1 MVLHHEDRRRIEK
14 MEPKSRGGI
23 CMNAHPAG
31 CAEETRLQIEYIEK
45 KLTSEHP
52 ATGPRRV
59 LVIGSSTGYGLA
71 SRITAAFGY
80 GAATVGVSF
89 EREPSEKRSGTPGW
103 YNTRTFDQEAEKRG
117 IPSRSFN
124 GDAFS
129 DEMREKVAAA
139 LKELGGP
146 ADLVIYSL
154 ASGLRTDPSDGT
166 VYRSTL
172 KPLGN
177 TYRAKSVDFMTGK
190 VDEVEIKPAG
200 EEEKLATVKVMGG
213 EDWELWINFLRSRDL
228 LAKDAI
234 TLAYSY
240 IGPEVTHAVY
250 REGTIGA
257 AKEDLE
263 KRAIEMN
270 RSMSPAGGGAY
281 VSVNKALVT
290 RASAVIPVVP
300 LYIGLLFRVMKEKGI
315 HEGCIEQ
322 AERLFRDRLYSGKPV
337 EVDDAGRIRID
348 DWEMREDVQKE
359 IAELWEKVDENNVEV
374 LADLE
379 GYREDFLRIH
389 GFSVPGVDYSAPV
402 DMQA

>member
-1 MVLHHEDRRRIEK
+1 
-14 MEPKSRGGI
+14 MEPKIRGGI

-31 CAEETRLQIEYIEK
+31 CAEETRLQIEYIENK
-45 KLTSEHP
+45 FGSDKPVS
-52 ATGPRRV
+52 GPKRV

-103 YNTRTFDQEAEKRG
+103 YNTLTFDREAEKRG

-129 DEMREKVAAA
+129 DEMRKKVADA
-139 LKELGGP
+139 LVELGGP
-146 ADLVIYSL
+146 ADLVVYSL

-172 KPLGN
+172 KPLGK
-177 TYRAKSVDFMTGK
+177 TYRAKSVDFMSGK
-190 VDEVEIKPAG
+190 VDEVEIEPAG

-213 EDWELWINFLRSRDL
+213 EDWELWISYLRSRGL
-228 LAKDAI
+228 LTEDAL
-234 TLAYSY
+234 TVAYSY

-263 KRAIEMN
+263 KRALEMN
-270 RSMSPAGGGAY
+270 RSMSASGGGAY

-300 LYIGLLFRVMKEKGI
+300 LYIGLLFKVMKEKGI

-322 AERLFRDRLYSGKPV
+322 AERLFTERLYSGKPV
-337 EVDDAGRIRID
+337 EVDEAGRIRID

-359 IAELWEKVDENNVEV
+359 IAELWDKVDENNVEE

-389 GFSVPGVDYSAPV
+389 GFSVPGVDYSAPA
-402 DMQA
+402 DLQP

>member
-1 MVLHHEDRRRIEK
+1 
-14 MEPKSRGGI
+14 MEPKIRGGI

-31 CAEETRLQIEYIEK
+31 CAEETRLQIEYMEK
-45 KLTSEHP
+45 KFKSEQP

-71 SRITAAFGY
+71 SRIAAAFGY
-80 GAATVGVSF
+80 GAATIGVSF
-89 EREPSEKRSGTPGW
+89 EKEPTEKRSGTPGW
-103 YNTRTFDQEAEKRG
+103 YNTRTFDKEAEKRG

-129 DEMREKVAAA
+129 DEMREQVAAA
-139 LKELGGP
+139 LEELGGP

-172 KPLGN
+172 KPLGS
-177 TYRAKSVDFMTGK
+177 TYRAKSVDFMSGK
-190 VDEVEIKPAG
+190 VDEVVIEPAG
-200 EEEKLATVKVMGG
+200 MEEKKATVKVMGG
-213 EDWELWINFLRSRDL
+213 EDWELWIRYLRSRGL
-228 LAKDAI
+228 LTEDAV
-234 TLAYSY
+234 TVAYSY

-263 KRAIEMN
+263 NRALEMN
-270 RSMSPAGGGAY
+270 RNMAASGGGAY

-337 EVDDAGRIRID
+337 KVDEAGRIRID

-359 IAELWEKVDENNVEV
+359 IAELWDKVDENNVEE

-402 DMQA
+402 NMQV